1 MGLLRYL
8 SIMTPDL
15 TGFKNLSGRYDA
27 GILFP
32 IIKEEDTMLVRW
44 EPFSGIQ
51 RRGDVFGDLTRMQ
64 EEMNRFFDDFFGE
77 HRPGLAEGAWLPAV
91 DVSETDGEFVV
102 RAELPG
108 MSHEDIDINV
118 QDNILTLKGEKK
130 QEQKEEHENFHRL
143 ERCYGSFSRSF
154 TLPAGVKT
162 EDIKATF
169 KDGILQVT
177 MPKAEEAKAKKIA
190 ITAGA

>member
-1 MGLLRYL
+1 
-8 SIMTPDL
+8 
-15 TGFKNLSGRYDA
+15 
-27 GILFP
+27 
-32 IIKEEDTMLVRW
+32 MLVRW

-130 QEQKEEHENFHRL
+130 QEKKEEHENFHRL

-169 KDGILQVT
+169 KDGILQVA
-177 MPKAEEAKAKKIA
+177 MPKAEEAKVKKIA